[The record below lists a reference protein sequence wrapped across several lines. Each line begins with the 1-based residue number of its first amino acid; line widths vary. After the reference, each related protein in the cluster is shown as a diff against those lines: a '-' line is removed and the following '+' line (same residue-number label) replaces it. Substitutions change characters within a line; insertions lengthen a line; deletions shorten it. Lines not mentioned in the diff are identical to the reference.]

1 MENSNTTLT
10 LKKLCDLINKQQG
23 LFATL
28 TTQNRV
34 SQEVRVRFSLRPPK
48 IMNLDNLS
56 NLIELF
62 SHQVKKQN
70 KKDIFLQWL
79 NPNNQKTYTWEEAEK
94 NILKLSK
101 IIKENIKEGDRC
113 LLVSENRP
121 EWFVSDLAIMLSD
134 GITVPAYTTYTEEDY
149 KYLIED
155 CEPSLVIVSNNEL
168 LKKLSKTID
177 EKDFIKKVI
186 TLDEVSKVT
195 DNLNLIT
202 KEKYLGF
209 NSITKID
216 LLEKDKI
223 QNDKLKRTSP
233 ACIIYTSG
241 TGGNPKGVMLSH
253 GGILNNIVGACEI
266 MKPLINTRPV
276 FLTWLPLSHSYE
288 HCVQF
293 AQIAVG
299 AKVFYAQ
306 KIEKLLENMSE
317 AKPTIMTAVPRFYQN
332 LYNKININLKKQ
344 TGIKAKLIEATLR
357 LGKKKLIG
365 QEMTFFEKLINIIVE
380 EIVRKKIKKQFGGNL
395 KAFVSGGGALDQE
408 IGEFLNSIGLP
419 TLQGYGLTE
428 TSPVVSCNPIHKIRV
443 ETVGPPFKGNQ
454 VKIADDG
461 EILVKGENVMLG
473 YWNKKEETDKVII
486 NGWLHTGDIG
496 EIDPEDGYLKITDRK
511 KDIIVSAGGDNI
523 SPAKIENMITN
534 EPEVDQC
541 MVYGD
546 KKNYIVALIV
556 PNKDFL
562 NQKEKIQN
570 VIEKINKK
578 LTLLEKI
585 KKIQLIDESF
595 SIENGLMTP
604 TMKVKRKKVTEKYK
618 NQLEKLY

>member
-1 MENSNTTLT
+1 
-10 LKKLCDLINKQQG
+10 
-23 LFATL
+23 
-28 TTQNRV
+28 
-34 SQEVRVRFSLRPPK
+34 
-48 IMNLDNLS
+48 MNLDNLNS
-56 NLIELF
+56 LIELF
-62 SHQVKKQN
+62 SHQAEKQN
-70 KKDIFLQWL
+70 KKSIFLQWL
-79 NPNNQKTYTWEEAEK
+79 NPNDKKKYTWEETQK

-121 EWFVSDLAIMLSD
+121 EWFVSDMAIMLSG

-155 CEPSLVIVSNNEL
+155 CEPSLIIVSNNEM
-168 LKKLSKTID
+168 LKKLSNTIN
-177 EKDFIKKVI
+177 EKKFIKKVI
-186 TLDEVSKVT
+186 TLDEVNKVIH
-195 DNLNLIT
+195 NLDIIN
-202 KEKYLGF
+202 KDKYLDF
-209 NSITKID
+209 NIILKND
-216 LLEKDKI
+216 LFEEDIIK
-223 QNDKLKRTSP
+223 NEKLKRTSP

-241 TGGNPKGVMLSH
+241 TGGNPKGVILSH
-253 GGILNNIVGACEI
+253 GGILNNLVGACEI
-266 MKPLINTRPV
+266 MKPLFNSRPV

-299 AKVFYAQ
+299 AKVFYAE
-306 KIEKLLENMSE
+306 KIEKLLENISE

-344 TGIKAKLIEATLR
+344 TGFKAKLIEATLR
-357 LGKKKLIG
+357 LGKKKLLN
-365 QEMTFFEKLINIIVE
+365 QKMTFFEKFLNFMVE
-380 EIVRKKIKKQFGGNL
+380 ILVRKKIKKQFGGNL

-408 IGEFLNSIGLP
+408 IGEFLNSVGLP

-428 TSPVVSCNPIHKIRV
+428 TSPVVSCNPIHKIKV

-473 YWNKKEETDKVII
+473 YWNKKEETNEVII
-486 NGWLHTGDIG
+486 DGWLHTGDIG

-534 EPEVDQC
+534 ESEIDQC

-546 KKNYIVALIV
+546 KKNYLVALIV

-562 NQKEKIQN
+562 KEKEKINN

-578 LTLLEKI
+578 LTLSEKI
-585 KKIQLIDESF
+585 KRVQLIDENF

-618 NQLEKLY
+618 KQLEKLY

>member
-1 MENSNTTLT
+1 
-10 LKKLCDLINKQQG
+10 
-23 LFATL
+23 
-28 TTQNRV
+28 
-34 SQEVRVRFSLRPPK
+34 
-48 IMNLDNLS
+48 MNLDKLN

-62 SHQVKKQN
+62 SHQVEKQN
-70 KKDIFLQWL
+70 KESIFLQWL
-79 NPNNQKTYTWEEAEK
+79 NPNNKKSYTWEETQK

-101 IIKENIKEGDRC
+101 IIRENIKEGDRC

-121 EWFVSDLAIMLSD
+121 EWFVSDMAIMLSG
-134 GITVPAYTTYTEEDY
+134 GITVPAYTTYTEDDY

-155 CEPSLVIVSNNEL
+155 CEPSLLIVSNNEL
-168 LKKLSKTID
+168 LKKINNTIN
-177 EKDFIKKVI
+177 EKRFIKKVI
-186 TLDEVSKVT
+186 TLDE
-195 DNLNLIT
+195 
-202 KEKYLGF
+202 
-209 NSITKID
+209 
-216 LLEKDKI
+216 DKI
-223 QNDKLKRTSP
+223 QNEKLKRTSP

-241 TGGNPKGVMLSH
+241 TGGNPKGVILSH
-253 GGILNNIVGACEI
+253 GGILNNLVGACEI
-266 MKPLINTRPV
+266 MKPLFSSRPV

-299 AKVFYAQ
+299 AKVFYAE
-306 KIEKLLENMSE
+306 KIEKLLENISE

-344 TGIKAKLIEATLR
+344 TGFKAKLIKETLR
-357 LGKKKLIG
+357 LGKKKLLN
-365 QEMTFFEKLINIIVE
+365 QKMTFSEKLLNLIVE
-380 EIVRKKIKKQFGGNL
+380 TLVRKKIKKQFGGNL

-408 IGEFLNSIGLP
+408 IGEFLNSVGLP

-428 TSPVVSCNPIHKIRV
+428 TSPVVSCNPIHKIKV

-454 VKIADDG
+454 VKIAEDG

-473 YWNKKEETDKVII
+473 YLNKKEETDKVIV

-534 EPEVDQC
+534 EPEIDQC

-546 KKNYIVALIV
+546 KKNYLVALVV
-556 PNKDFL
+556 PSKDFL
-562 NQKEKIQN
+562 HEKEKINN

-585 KKIQLIDESF
+585 KKIQLIDENF

-618 NQLEKLY
+618 NQLEELY

>member
-1 MENSNTTLT
+1 
-10 LKKLCDLINKQQG
+10 
-23 LFATL
+23 
-28 TTQNRV
+28 
-34 SQEVRVRFSLRPPK
+34 
-48 IMNLDNLS
+48 MNLDKLN

-62 SHQVKKQN
+62 SHQAEKQN
-70 KKDIFLQWL
+70 KESIFLQWL
-79 NPNNQKTYTWEEAEK
+79 NPNNKKSYTWGETQK

-101 IIKENIKEGDRC
+101 IIRENIKEGDRC

-121 EWFVSDLAIMLSD
+121 EWFVSDIAIMLSG
-134 GITVPAYTTYTEEDY
+134 GITVPAYTTYTEDDY

-155 CEPSLVIVSNNEL
+155 CEPSLLIVSNNEL
-168 LKKLSKTID
+168 LKKINNTIN
-177 EKDFIKKVI
+177 EKRFIKKVI
-186 TLDEVSKVT
+186 TLDEVNNVIHDLDIINK
-195 DNLNLIT
+195 DKYLDFNLIL
-202 KEKYLGF
+202 K
-209 NSITKID
+209 ND
-216 LLEKDKI
+216 LLDEDKI
-223 QNDKLKRTSP
+223 QNEKLKRTSP

-241 TGGNPKGVMLSH
+241 TGGNPKGVILSH
-253 GGILNNIVGACEI
+253 GGILNNLVGACEI
-266 MKPLINTRPV
+266 MKPLFSSRPV

-299 AKVFYAQ
+299 AKVFYAE
-306 KIEKLLENMSE
+306 KIEKLLENISE

-344 TGIKAKLIEATLR
+344 TGFKAKLIEETLR
-357 LGKKKLIG
+357 LGKKKLLN
-365 QEMTFFEKLINIIVE
+365 QKMTFSEKLLNLIVE
-380 EIVRKKIKKQFGGNL
+380 TLVRKKIKKQFGGNL
-395 KAFVSGGGALDQE
+395 KAFVSGGGALDQD
-408 IGEFLNSIGLP
+408 IGEFLNSVGLP

-428 TSPVVSCNPIHKIRV
+428 TSPVVSCNPIHKIKV

-454 VKIADDG
+454 VKIAEDG

-473 YWNKKEETDKVII
+473 YWNKKEETEKVII

-534 EPEVDQC
+534 EPEIDQC

-546 KKNYIVALIV
+546 KKNYLVALVV
-556 PNKDFL
+556 PSKDFL
-562 NQKEKIQN
+562 HEKEKINN

-585 KKIQLIDESF
+585 KKIQLIDENF

-618 NQLEKLY
+618 NQLEELY

>member
-1 MENSNTTLT
+1 
-10 LKKLCDLINKQQG
+10 
-23 LFATL
+23 
-28 TTQNRV
+28 
-34 SQEVRVRFSLRPPK
+34 
-48 IMNLDNLS
+48 MNLDKLN

-62 SHQVKKQN
+62 SHQVEKQN
-70 KKDIFLQWL
+70 KESIFLQWL
-79 NPNNQKTYTWEEAEK
+79 NPNNKKSYTWGETQK

-101 IIKENIKEGDRC
+101 IIRENIKEGDRC

-121 EWFVSDLAIMLSD
+121 EWFISDMAIMLSG
-134 GITVPAYTTYTEEDY
+134 GITVPAYTTYTEDDY

-155 CEPSLVIVSNNEL
+155 CEPSLLIVSNNEL
-168 LKKLSKTID
+168 LKKINNTIN
-177 EKDFIKKVI
+177 EKRFIKKII
-186 TLDEVSKVT
+186 TLDEVNNVIHDLDIINK
-195 DNLNLIT
+195 DKYLDYNLIL
-202 KEKYLGF
+202 K
-209 NSITKID
+209 ND
-216 LLEKDKI
+216 LLDEDKI
-223 QNDKLKRTSP
+223 QNKKLKRTSP

-241 TGGNPKGVMLSH
+241 TGGNPKGVILSH
-253 GGILNNIVGACEI
+253 GGILNNLVGACEI
-266 MKPLINTRPV
+266 MRPLFNSRPV

-299 AKVFYAQ
+299 AKVFYAE
-306 KIEKLLENMSE
+306 KIEKLLENISE

-344 TGIKAKLIEATLR
+344 TGFKAKLIEETLR
-357 LGKKKLIG
+357 LGKKKLLN
-365 QEMTFFEKLINIIVE
+365 QKMTFSEKLLNLIVE
-380 EIVRKKIKKQFGGNL
+380 TLVRKKIKKQFGGNL
-395 KAFVSGGGALDQE
+395 KAFVSGGGALDQD
-408 IGEFLNSIGLP
+408 IGEFLNSVGLP

-428 TSPVVSCNPIHKIRV
+428 TSPVVSCNPIHKIKV

-454 VKIADDG
+454 VKIAEDG

-473 YWNKKEETDKVII
+473 YWNKKEETEKVII

-534 EPEVDQC
+534 EPEIDQC

-546 KKNYIVALIV
+546 KKNYLVALVV
-556 PNKDFL
+556 PSKDFL
-562 NQKEKIQN
+562 HEKEKINN

-585 KKIQLIDESF
+585 KKIQLIDENF

-618 NQLEKLY
+618 NQLEELY

>member
-1 MENSNTTLT
+1 
-10 LKKLCDLINKQQG
+10 
-23 LFATL
+23 
-28 TTQNRV
+28 
-34 SQEVRVRFSLRPPK
+34 
-48 IMNLDNLS
+48 MNLDKLN

-62 SHQVKKQN
+62 SHQAEKQN
-70 KKDIFLQWL
+70 KESIFLQWL
-79 NPNNQKTYTWEEAEK
+79 NPNNKKSYTWGETQK

-101 IIKENIKEGDRC
+101 IIRENIKEGDRC

-121 EWFVSDLAIMLSD
+121 EWFVSDMAIMLSG
-134 GITVPAYTTYTEEDY
+134 GITVPAYTTYTEDDY

-155 CEPSLVIVSNNEL
+155 CEPSLLIVSNNEL
-168 LKKLSKTID
+168 LKKINNTIN
-177 EKDFIKKVI
+177 EKRFIKKVI
-186 TLDEVSKVT
+186 TLDEVNNVIHDLDIINK
-195 DNLNLIT
+195 DKYLDYNLIL
-202 KEKYLGF
+202 K
-209 NSITKID
+209 ND
-216 LLEKDKI
+216 LLDEDKI
-223 QNDKLKRTSP
+223 QNEKLKRTSP

-241 TGGNPKGVMLSH
+241 TGGNPKGVILSH
-253 GGILNNIVGACEI
+253 GGILNNLVGACEI
-266 MKPLINTRPV
+266 MRPLFNSRPV

-299 AKVFYAQ
+299 AKVFYAE
-306 KIEKLLENMSE
+306 KIEKLLENISE

-344 TGIKAKLIEATLR
+344 TGFKAKLIEETLR
-357 LGKKKLIG
+357 LGKKKLLN
-365 QEMTFFEKLINIIVE
+365 QKMTFSEKLLNLIVE
-380 EIVRKKIKKQFGGNL
+380 TLVRKKIKKQFGGNL
-395 KAFVSGGGALDQE
+395 KAFVSGGGALDQD
-408 IGEFLNSIGLP
+408 IGEFLNSVGLP

-428 TSPVVSCNPIHKIRV
+428 TSPVVSCNPIHKIKV

-454 VKIADDG
+454 VKIAEDG

-473 YWNKKEETDKVII
+473 YWNKKEETDKVIV

-534 EPEVDQC
+534 EPEIDQC

-546 KKNYIVALIV
+546 KKNYLVALVV
-556 PNKDFL
+556 PSKDFL
-562 NQKEKIQN
+562 HEKEKINN

-585 KKIQLIDESF
+585 KKIQLIDENF

-618 NQLEKLY
+618 NQLEELY